1 MTITSINPATGR
13 VIGHYERPTD
23 REVEQVLGA
32 ASAAFGPWSEAR
44 FDERARYLTAIAKR
58 LRDQAGDLARLIAAE
73 MGKPLPQGEAEVEKC
88 AWVCEHYAE
97 HAPALLASRDV
108 ESDAARSEVVFRPL
122 GAVLAIMPWNFPLW
136 QFFRFAAPT
145 LMAGNVAVLR
155 HASNVTG
162 CALAIQR
169 LFDEAGVPGG
179 VVRLALVE
187 KEQIERLIADPCIAA
202 VTLTGSVGAGRAV
215 AAAAGRAIKKSVL
228 ELGGSDPYV
237 ILRDADLDRAV
248 ERCVASRL
256 MNSGQSC
263 IAAKRFIVEAPL
275 LEDFVAAFVEAMR
288 NKRMGDPLEGGNGDR
303 DTDIDLGP
311 LAQAKGR
318 DKVHEQVRR
327 SVDAGAVCVLGGE
340 IPDSP
345 GFFYP
350 PTVLTAVEPGMPAFD
365 TEVFGPVAA
374 IVSAAD
380 AEQALDLA
388 NRTEYGLG
396 AAVFTKDIERGQEIA
411 ARRLRAGSCFVNDY
425 VRSDPR
431 LPFGGVKQSGYG
443 RELGSFGIKEFVNI
457 KTVWVEPSAPPLPP
471 AEGDAVRRPPRLR
484 RAAE

>member
-1 MTITSINPATGR
+1 MTTASTITSINPATGR
-13 VIGHYERPTD
+13 VVRQYERPTD
-23 REVEQVLGA
+23 RDVERLLE
-32 ASAAFGPWSEAR
+32 ASIHAFVPWREAR
-44 FDERARYLTAIAKR
+44 FAARARYLTAIAQR
-58 LRDQAGDLARLIAAE
+58 LRERAGELARLIATE

-97 HAPALLASRDV
+97 HAQALLAPEEI
-108 ESDAARSEVVFRPL
+108 ESDAERSEVVFRPL
-122 GAVLAIMPWNFPLW
+122 GVVLAIMPWNFPLW

-162 CALAIQR
+162 CALAVQR
-169 LFDEAGVPGG
+169 LFDEAGVPDG
-179 VVRLALVE
+179 VLRLALVD
-187 KEQIERLIADPCIAA
+187 KERIARLIADPRIAA

-215 AAAAGRAIKKSVL
+215 AAAAGHAIKKSVL

-237 ILRDADLDRAV
+237 ILRDADLDLAV

-275 LEDFVAAFVEAMR
+275 LEDFVAAFVEGMR
-288 NKRMGDPLEGGNGDR
+288 NKRAGNPLEGDVE
-303 DTDIDLGP
+303 IGP

-340 IPDSP
+340 IPSTA

-350 PTVLTAVEPGMPAFD
+350 ATVLTAVEPGMPAFD

-374 IVSAAD
+374 IISAAD

-388 NRTEYGLG
+388 NRTDYGLG
-396 AAVFTKDIERGQEIA
+396 AAVFTKDIERGHDIA
-411 ARRLRAGSCFVNDY
+411 ARRLQAGNCFVNDY

-431 LPFGGVKQSGYG
+431 LPFGGIKASGYG
-443 RELGSFGIKEFVNI
+443 RELGAFGIKEFVNI
-457 KTVWVEPSAPPLPP
+457 KTVWVGARDTGGNGRQQDGRSTGPHRSA
-471 AEGDAVRRPPRLR
+471 
-484 RAAE
+484 